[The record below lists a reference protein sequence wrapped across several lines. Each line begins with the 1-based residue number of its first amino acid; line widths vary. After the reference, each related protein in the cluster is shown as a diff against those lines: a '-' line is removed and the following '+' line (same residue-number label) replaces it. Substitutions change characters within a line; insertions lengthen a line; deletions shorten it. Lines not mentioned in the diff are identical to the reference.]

1 MVDFERLI
9 TRESGYSAVKHL
21 YTAAIHPYTAHKLSG
36 RIVAV
41 HVHANHTD
49 PIVAEATHAEAA
61 GAVAKHAV
69 VGVADASH
77 AEDAGAHANHAAPG
91 VADAIHAGGA
101 VAG

>member
-49 PIVAEATHAEAA
+49 PIVAEATHAGPA
-61 GAVAKHAV
+61 GAVAKHAVVGVAGATHAEAAGASATHAV

-77 AEDAGAHANHAAPG
+77 AEDAGAH
-91 VADAIHAGGA
+91 
-101 VAG
+101 